1 MTRNSIRLMMC
12 GFVISTALLIAA
24 AAPIAWAQKAPV
36 PDATAQTKV
45 EKSAADW
52 IESHITKLHDK
63 LRITAA
69 EEPAWKD
76 VATSMR
82 DSAMS
87 MKALIDKWA
96 AQSDKMTALDSL
108 KLHTEMAE
116 EHAKGQ
122 HKLYP
127 AFETLYNMMPAHQKA
142 IADDV
147 FARHEGRK
155 HGKGM

>member
-1 MTRNSIRLMMC
+1 MTRNSIKFSLLAC
-12 GFVISTALLIAA
+12 VIGTALLIAA
-24 AAPIAWAQKAPV
+24 ASPNAWAQKVPV
-36 PDATAQTKV
+36 PDAAAQTKV

-52 IESHITKLHDK
+52 VEARITKLHDK

-69 EEPAWKD
+69 QEPAWKD
-76 VATSMR
+76 VAASMR

-96 AQSDKMTALDSL
+96 EQSDKMTALDSL

-116 EHAKGQ
+116 EHAKDQ
-122 HKLYP
+122 RKLYP
-127 AFETLYNMMPAHQKA
+127 AFETLYKMMPAEQQA

-155 HGKGM
+155 HKKGM